1 MNRHMK
7 NPGIRIKS
15 IQTLIDI
22 WFTIK
27 QVNFDYR
34 LDDGTWQNQNRDI
47 HDHGNAAAILLY
59 NSNKRTIVLIKQFR
73 MATYLNQN
81 EDGML
86 IEVPAGLLEDN
97 DPETCIIK
105 EVEEETGYRISKV
118 EKVLET
124 YMAPGCVTELVHLFI
139 AKYTDD
145 MKVSEGGGLD
155 EEHEN
160 IEVLEMEFSEAV
172 RMMEDGAIRDAK
184 TIMLLQYALLH
195 NLLE

>member
-1 MNRHMK
+1 MK
-7 NPGIRIKS
+7 NPKIKIKS

-34 LDDGTWQNQNRDI
+34 LDDGTWQNQDKDI

-59 NSNKRTIVLIKQFR
+59 NKNKKTIVLIKQFR

-86 IEVPAGLLEDN
+86 IEVPAGLLDGN

-105 EVEEETGYRISKV
+105 EVEEETGYRITKV
-118 EKVLET
+118 KKVYEA
-124 YMAPGCVTELVHLFI
+124 YMAPGSVTELVYLFM
-139 AKYTDD
+139 AEYTDD

-172 RMMEDGAIRDAK
+172 WMMKNGKIRDAK
-184 TIMLLQYALLH
+184 TIMLLQYAVIN
-195 NLLE
+195 NLFS

>member
-1 MNRHMK
+1 MK
-7 NPGIRIKS
+7 NPGIKIKS

-27 QVNFDYR
+27 QVKFDYR
-34 LDDGTWQNQNRDI
+34 LDDGTWQNQQKDI

-59 NSNKRTIVLIKQFR
+59 NTKKKSIVLIKQFR

-81 EDGML
+81 NDGML
-86 IEVPAGLLEDN
+86 IEVPAGLLDGN

-105 EVEEETGYRISKV
+105 EVEEETGYKISEVQKV
-118 EKVLET
+118 CEA
-124 YMAPGCVTELVHLFI
+124 YMAPGSVTELVYLFTGE
-139 AKYTDD
+139 YTDE

-172 RMMEDGAIRDAK
+172 AMLESGIIKDAK
-184 TIMLLQYALLH
+184 TIMLIQYALLH
-195 NLLE
+195 NLLG

>member
-1 MNRHMK
+1 MK
-7 NPGIRIKS
+7 NPKIKIKS

-34 LDDGTWQNQNRDI
+34 LDDGTWQNQDKDI

-59 NSNKRTIVLIKQFR
+59 NKNKKTIVLIKQFR

-86 IEVPAGLLEDN
+86 IEVPAGLLDGN

-105 EVEEETGYRISKV
+105 EVEEETGYRITKV
-118 EKVLET
+118 KKVYEA
-124 YMAPGCVTELVHLFI
+124 YMAPGSVTELVYLFI
-139 AKYTDD
+139 AEYTDD

-172 RMMEDGAIRDAK
+172 WMMKNGKIRDAK
-184 TIMLLQYALLH
+184 TIMLLQYAVIN
-195 NLLE
+195 NLFS